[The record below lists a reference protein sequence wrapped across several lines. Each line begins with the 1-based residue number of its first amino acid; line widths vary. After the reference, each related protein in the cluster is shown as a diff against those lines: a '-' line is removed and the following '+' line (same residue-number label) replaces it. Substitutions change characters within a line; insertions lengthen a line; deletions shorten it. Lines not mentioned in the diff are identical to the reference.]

1 MIKNTKIG
9 TLKTT
14 GEAVFQTDAG
24 DLRVFKTLSGKEVA
38 ISEIKFF
45 HGPIAPAKGKAAPEK
60 TVVEPVER
68 ETPEQD
74 EESAA
79 TVELM
84 EEVNE
89 DQGYF

>member
-24 DLRVFKTLSGKEVA
+24 KLRVFKTLSGKEVA

-45 HGPIAPAKGKAAPEK
+45 NGPISHVVANTAPKEA
-60 TVVEPVER
+60 VVAPVER
-68 ETPEQD
+68 ETPEQ
-74 EESAA
+74 EEASAA

-84 EEVNE
+84 EESNE